1 MEIEAT
7 NKKDK
12 DLIKWAVVLSDI
24 HKSFGEKELRFEVL
38 HGINLK
44 VKRGELLMLVG
55 PSGSGKTTL
64 ISIIA
69 GILSFDK
76 GTCHLFEQSLHTLTD
91 KEKTSFRAKNLGYVF
106 QAFNLIPMLTAAEN
120 VSIPLLLNG
129 IKKEKALSISR
140 ERLSQFGLKDKTEIL
155 PTRLSGG
162 EQQRVAI
169 ARAVIHNPKLILC
182 DEPTSALDHE
192 NGQKVLSHLRTI
204 VDQEKKGLIVV
215 THDQRIFE
223 YADRI
228 IELEDGRIANDKIN
242 GRA

>member
-1 MEIEAT
+1 MTHE
-7 NKKDK
+7 KKD
-12 DLIKWAVVLSDI
+12 LTRWAVVLSDI
-24 HKSFGEKELRFEVL
+24 HKSFGKNELRFEVL
-38 HGINLK
+38 HSIHLK
-44 VKRGELLMLVG
+44 VQKGELLMLVG

-76 GTCHLFEQSLHTLTD
+76 GSCHLFGQSLNALND
-91 KEKTSFRAKNLGYVF
+91 KEKTSFRLKNLGYVF

-129 IKKEKALSISR
+129 IKKNQALSISR
-140 ERLSQFGLKDKTEIL
+140 DRLSQFGLKDKTEML
-155 PTRLSGG
+155 PTKLSGG

-169 ARAVIHNPKLILC
+169 ARAVIHNPRLILC
-182 DEPTSALDHE
+182 DEPTSALDYE
-192 NGQKVLSHLRTI
+192 NGKKILSHLRSI
-204 VDQEKKGLIVV
+204 VDQEKKGLIIV

-228 IELEDGRIANDKIN
+228 IELEDGRIAKEANNHKQN
-242 GRA
+242 L